1 MSNPKVAI
9 ITGGS
14 RGIGASISRRLAIE
28 GFNIAI
34 NYVSNSEQAINL
46 VKELTSL
53 GHKAIAIQCDIASSD
68 SVKHLFNQVE
78 ARLGKV
84 DILVNNAGCMQLA
97 SIANSSDELFEK
109 QIETNLKG
117 TFNTLREASKRLNQG
132 GRIINMSSSVLG
144 LKLEEYGIYSAT
156 KAAVEAL
163 TSILAKELKGTE
175 ITVNA
180 IAPGPTATELFL
192 HGKSAQQIQHLSQM
206 NPMQRLGS
214 PDDIGN
220 IVAFLSSPDSHWING
235 QVIRANGGMI

>member
-28 GFNIAI
+28 GFSIAI

-117 TFNTLREASKRLNQG
+117 TFNTLREAFKRLNQG
-132 GRIINMSSSVLG
+132 GRIINMSREPANKSPRLSVWIKVLRFRTRC
-144 LKLEEYGIYSAT
+144 AT
-156 KAAVEAL
+156 
-163 TSILAKELKGTE
+163 
-175 ITVNA
+175 
-180 IAPGPTATELFL
+180 
-192 HGKSAQQIQHLSQM
+192 
-206 NPMQRLGS
+206 
-214 PDDIGN
+214 
-220 IVAFLSSPDSHWING
+220 
-235 QVIRANGGMI
+235 

>member
-28 GFNIAI
+28 GFSIAI

-132 GRIINMSSSVLG
+132 GRMINMSSSVLG

-235 QVIRANGGMI
+235 QVIRANGGMV

>member
-1 MSNPKVAI
+1 MSNQKVAI

-28 GFNIAI
+28 GFSIAI
-34 NYVSNSEQAINL
+34 NYVSSSEQAINL

-53 GHKAIAIQCDIASSD
+53 GYQAIAIQCDIASPE
-68 SVKHLFNQVE
+68 SVRHLFKQVE
-78 ARLGKV
+78 TRLGKV
-84 DILVNNAGCMQLA
+84 DILVNNAGCMKLA

-163 TSILAKELKGTE
+163 TNILAKELKGKS

-180 IAPGPTATELFL
+180 IAPGPTNTELFL
-192 HGKSAQQIQHLSQM
+192 RDKSQQQIEHLSQM
-206 NPMQRLGS
+206 NPMQRLGT
-214 PDDIGN
+214 PADIAN
-220 IVAFLSSPDSHWING
+220 IIAFLTGPDSQWING
-235 QVIRANGGMI
+235 SMDKS

>member
-1 MSNPKVAI
+1 MSNQKVAI

-28 GFNIAI
+28 GFSIAI
-34 NYVSNSEQAINL
+34 NYVSSSEQAINL

-53 GHKAIAIQCDIASSD
+53 GYQAISIQCDIASPE
-68 SVKHLFNQVE
+68 SVRHLFKQVE
-78 ARLGKV
+78 TRLGKV
-84 DILVNNAGCMQLA
+84 DILVNNAGCMKLA

-163 TSILAKELKGTE
+163 TNILAKELKGKS

-180 IAPGPTATELFL
+180 IAPGPTNTELFL
-192 HGKSAQQIQHLSQM
+192 RDKSQQQIEHLSQM
-206 NPMQRLGS
+206 NPMQRLGT
-214 PDDIGN
+214 PADIAN
-220 IVAFLSSPDSHWING
+220 IIAFLTGPDSQWING
-235 QVIRANGGMI
+235 QIIRANGGMV